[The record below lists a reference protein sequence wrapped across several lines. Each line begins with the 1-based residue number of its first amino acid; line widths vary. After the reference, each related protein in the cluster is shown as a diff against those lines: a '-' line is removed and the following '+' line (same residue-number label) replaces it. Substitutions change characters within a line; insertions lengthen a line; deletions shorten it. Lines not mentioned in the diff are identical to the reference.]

1 MLWADGKL
9 VLLPV
14 HSDPSLVSV
23 VLHDAPGAAADSN
36 PKPQPRPN
44 PNPKPNPNPNPNPNT
59 NQVEGSGTGL
69 LSQLGSISGL
79 GGDPFCAVV
88 GTRDDSVS

>member
-1 MLWADGKL
+1 MARTLALNLTG
-9 VLLPV
+9 
-14 HSDPSLVSV
+14 
-23 VLHDAPGAAADSN
+23 
-36 PKPQPRPN
+36 PRPS
-44 PNPKPNPNPNPNPNT
+44 PNPNPNPNTNPNTNPNPNPST